1 MLMRNHG
8 SRQEAQ
14 QFLTD
19 QFVYGWFDPE
29 LAQQIGIEPRPDDG
43 RGAKRPFGRRG
54 EAVDPRRNGRLQ
66 RGGQGQ
72 IADVAAAHTRSAVAV
87 KRATFCQLAHHLLR
101 EERITGGTLGD
112 LVSDGADR
120 RV

>member
-1 MLMRNHG
+1 LCDSDSIAGVVAPPHSAA
-8 SRQEAQ
+8 SRRARAADSR
-14 QFLTD
+14 L
-19 QFVYGWFDPE
+19 
-29 LAQQIGIEPRPDDG
+29 LG
-43 RGAKRPFGRRG
+43 RWPTRSCAKRPFGRRG
-54 EAVDPRRNGRLQ
+54 EAIDPRRNGRLQ

-72 IADVAAAHTRSAVAV
+72 IADVAAADIRTAVAV

-120 RV
+120 RVLSE